1 MRGSCFRN
9 CAYGKNMIL
18 IFICI
23 LFFGSASSSK
33 IFSAESKTKNIQIS
47 FQNNSPYAIE
57 IILDNPDSIYTEL
70 RLESKEEK
78 EKTYTI
84 AKNDERSFFFYPRF
98 LVPVENKIIP
108 ISDREIFCRVE
119 TKNGAKQ
126 TAAFHL
132 PEKNTLHKKD
142 SYIVIRNLAKSEISV
157 MNSSSRQAYLTMD
170 GAKTIPKH
178 SSGIFSS
185 ADRNFI
191 STEFVKMLI
200 NEGKKETTIPIKNFS
215 PSTIYICEYD
225 GSDILLADIR
235 PLLNAGEESF
245 SLEFDNAF
253 LAGRMILH
261 LSDDILYAA
270 GTETAFDK
278 NRNPFNRGCV
288 KKICANTFASNKA
301 ECESFSYPEESS
313 FFDSALCLDENII
326 ATGQSV
332 RNDDVC
338 ALLVSYTKDGAVI
351 ASFESKQEYAFC
363 AVCAEKN
370 IIYAAGIQENG
381 TLSLYSFSGANL
393 FSQKKLTSISLPNKT
408 ELADFK
414 MQFSQN
420 INCIFMAI
428 SLFDSETEKTLPAIL
443 CQIDVRENPARS
455 VQLKIPELYEI
466 SSFLETADGTLYI
479 SGESNFGGNSSAII
493 FRLDNSEKRGQ
504 ALYRAAETG
513 LCISDMSINEE
524 YGIIIFSGMTTQGK
538 KRVSFLRAIER
549 ESGKILWTQTYG
561 KIPDMNDAP
570 FLLPC
575 ADYGFFVGMSALD
588 ADNRRQA
595 PFKIVRVTSSGR
607 ITEQHKTIQLQGVG
621 K

>member
-1 MRGSCFRN
+1 
-9 CAYGKNMIL
+9 MIL
-18 IFICI
+18 ILICI
-23 LFFGSASSSK
+23 LFFGCASSSK
-33 IFSAESKTKNIQIS
+33 IISDEPETKNIVIS
-47 FQNNSPYAIE
+47 FQNNAPYAVE

-70 RLESKEEK
+70 RLESNETK

-84 AKNDERSFFFYPRF
+84 AKNDERNFFFYPRF

-132 PEKNTLHKKD
+132 LEKNAIHKKD
-142 SYIVIRNLAKSEISV
+142 SYIVIRNLAKSEISI
-157 MNSSSRQAYLTMD
+157 MNSSSRQTYLTMD
-170 GAKTIPKH
+170 GAKTIPKY

-200 NEGKKETTIPIKNFS
+200 NEGKKETALPIKNFS
-215 PSTIYICEYD
+215 PGMIYICEYD
-225 GSDILLADIR
+225 GSEILLADMR
-235 PLLNAGEESF
+235 PLLNAGEETF

-253 LAGRMILH
+253 LAGRMLLH
-261 LSDDILYAA
+261 PADDILYAA

-278 NRNPFNRGCV
+278 NKNPFNRGCI
-288 KKICANTFASNKA
+288 KKIYTNTLASNKA
-301 ECESFSYPEESS
+301 ECESFSYPEESA
-313 FFDSALCLDENII
+313 FFDSTFCVDENII
-326 ATGQSV
+326 VAGQSV
-332 RNDDVC
+332 RNGDVR
-338 ALLVSYTKDGAVI
+338 ALLVSYTKEGALISSV
-351 ASFESKQEYAFC
+351 ESKQEYAFC

-370 IIYAAGIQENG
+370 MIYAAGIQENG
-381 TLSLYSFSGANL
+381 TVTLYSFLGANL
-393 FSQKKLTSISLPNKT
+393 FSQKKLTSFSLPNKT
-408 ELADFK
+408 ELADLK
-414 MQFSQN
+414 MHFSKN
-420 INCIFMAI
+420 NHCIFMAI
-428 SLFDSETEKTLPAIL
+428 SLLDSETGKMLSAIL
-443 CQIDVRENPARS
+443 YQINVKENFARS
-455 VQLKIPELYEI
+455 VQMKIPEFYAI

-479 SGESNFGGNSSAII
+479 SGESDFGGNSSAVI
-493 FRLDNSEKRGQ
+493 FRLNDLEKREQ
-504 ALYRAAETG
+504 VLYRAAEIG
-513 LCISDMSINEE
+513 LCISDMRFNEE

-538 KRVSFLRAIER
+538 KRVPFLRAIEC
-549 ESGKILWTQTYG
+549 ESGKVLWTQKYG
-561 KIPDMNDAP
+561 KISDVQDAT